1 MKKIIIGV
9 LVALLLISTTGGFI
23 YFYLQNKKQIEMNAQ
38 LAQQN
43 AQVQAQIEQI
53 GALTEVYQVAAPKK
67 SGYEI
72 KEEDLIKV
80 SVPVSSVQSN
90 IINDVTQ
97 FKGKYYKI
105 NINPGTNLTTDL
117 LMESNTDIMRYKR
130 DINLN
135 YLPVGTKVNDYID
148 IRVLFPTGEEFMV
161 IPHKQIKGIV
171 NKTISVEMSE
181 EELQVWN
188 AAMLD
193 YAIAQRYGMVL
204 YVTKYL
210 EPGRDTDALP
220 FYPVQHEAESL
231 VMYNTNITDYTRCV
245 NSNMRNHIDH
255 IIGMLKLNSNS
266 TVANDTQA
274 FFGTEASTIASA
286 YDLEISKENE
296 KKESESEV
304 SLDKKEDEAQGI
316 GESVGDAVGD
326 AVDDIKDS
334 TSKIEEN
341 AKDGGIE

>member
-9 LVALLLISTTGGFI
+9 LVALLLISSTGGFI
-23 YFYLQNKKQIEMNAQ
+23 YFYLQNKKQT
-38 LAQQN
+38 
-43 AQVQAQIEQI
+43 QVQAQIEQI

-105 NINPGTNLTTDL
+105 DINPGTNLTTDL

-148 IRVLFPTGEEFMV
+148 FRVLFPTGEEFMV

-304 SLDKKEDEAQGI
+304 PLDKKEDEAQGI

>member
-1 MKKIIIGV
+1 MKKIIIGI

-117 LMESNTDIMRYKR
+117 LMDSNTDIMRYKR

-148 IRVLFPTGEEFMV
+148 FRVLFPTGEEFMV

-193 YAIAQRYGMVL
+193 YAIA
-204 YVTKYL
+204 KYL
-210 EPGRDTDALP
+210 EPGRDTDVLP